1 MSCQWDI
8 RRSRRF
14 GLSVIE
20 VRVFCVVLLMIF
32 NTKCRERRA
41 IAIVANAHEIV
52 YLIKKRPAIL
62 CIEYS
67 DMGSERDKKDL
78 SLN

>member
-1 MSCQWDI
+1 MSMGYSQKSSFWP
-8 RRSRRF
+8 
-14 GLSVIE
+14 LSVIE
-20 VRVFCVVLLMIF
+20 VRVFCVVFAAMIF

-41 IAIVANAHEIV
+41 IAIVAVAHEIV

-62 CIEYS
+62 CIDYS